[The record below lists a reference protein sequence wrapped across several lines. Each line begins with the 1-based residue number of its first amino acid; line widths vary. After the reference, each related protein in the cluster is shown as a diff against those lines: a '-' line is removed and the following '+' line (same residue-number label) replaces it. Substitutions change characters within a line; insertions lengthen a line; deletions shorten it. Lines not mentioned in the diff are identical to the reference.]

1 MDRLES
7 VAHAG
12 PAGWRVAYQPSATS
26 TQDLA
31 RAAARAGHPARSA
44 FVTDFQVS
52 GRGRSGR
59 AWLAPPGSS
68 LLVSLLFRAQA
79 PQPRPHSYTRLV
91 SVALAEAIE
100 AVCPARVAI
109 KWPNDL
115 LLDGR
120 KVAGILAEALWEG
133 PRVALVVGAGT
144 NVRASA
150 TAALPADAP
159 ATSLEAAT
167 GRQVDRGDL
176 LLALL
181 SGVDRWAERDDARL
195 QAAWQARLWGRG
207 QRLRLLESDARGE
220 PREQEVVVLGAHAD
234 GSLRVRLPDGV
245 ERTTLT
251 GELIL

>member
-1 MDRLES
+1 MDQLES
-7 VAHAG
+7 VVRAG
-12 PAGWRVAYQPSATS
+12 IAGWRVRYVPAAPS

-31 RAAARAGHPARSA
+31 RAAARAGDPGRSA
-44 FVTDFQVS
+44 FVADFQAS

-59 AWLAPPGSS
+59 TWLAPPGSS
-68 LLVSLLFRAQA
+68 LLVSLLFRAPSA
-79 PQPRPHSYTRLV
+79 QPRPHHYTRLV

-100 AVCPARVAI
+100 QHCPARVAI

-133 PRVALVVGAGT
+133 PRLALVVGAGT

-150 TAALPADAP
+150 TEALPPDTL

-167 GRQVDRGDL
+167 GQVVDRGHL

-181 SGVDRWAERDDARL
+181 NGVDRWDGRDVTRL
-195 QAAWQARLWGRG
+195 QATWEARLWGRG
-207 QRLRLLESDARGE
+207 QRLRLLDGGAGGE
-220 PREQEVVVLGAHAD
+220 PIEQEVVVLGTQPD
-234 GSLRVRLPDGV
+234 GALRVRLPDGA